1 MRQSAGYSLARAKA
15 AGGRNSQFQKAS
27 PGCGAPFQ
35 SANAFRSHDKTPNT
49 SALLRKGRGRGGAHA
64 TVGRAQSGNPK
75 AGACQKFHKHVAAEA
90 SADGSRKCPAKTSEK
105 VRPFADV
112 QSPNVARFSSFGNK
126 KETLPCRRA
135 SFCLPPFRMFSA
147 LVARRK
153 IVVSF

>member
-27 PGCGAPFQ
+27 PGGGTPFQ

-49 SALLRKGRGRGGAHA
+49 SAYLRIGRRRGGAHA

-90 SADGSRKCPAKTSEK
+90 SADGSRKMPREDLGESAPFCGCPKSQRRTIFEFRKHKRSSSLSK
-105 VRPFADV
+105 GFFLFATV
-112 QSPNVARFSSFGNK
+112 
-126 KETLPCRRA
+126 
-135 SFCLPPFRMFSA
+135 
-147 LVARRK
+147 
-153 IVVSF
+153 